1 MQSNTICLQTLWS
14 SASQWRQLFHPRTF
28 YPEHMSV
35 MFSHTQMRA
44 CKTTSLSYSI
54 PLSFTQSVAIPWALA
69 LHNSSLT
76 HCSSGLIHPSLLMD
90 EQKSSPHTLLPHFLW
105 LFQSENSI
113 SHLVYNSSLFPI
125 IISGLRHCLML
136 SFMAEILALLI

>member
-1 MQSNTICLQTLWS
+1 MVLCFTEKAAVPSTHIL
-14 SASQWRQLFHPRTF
+14 PRT
-28 YPEHMSV
+28 YA
-35 MFSHTQMRA
+35 SHVLTYADA
-44 CKTTSLSYSI
+44 CMQNNLSLAYSI

-105 LFQSENSI
+105 LFQSETSI
-113 SHLVYNSSLFPI
+113 SHLVYNSSLFTI

-136 SFMAEILALLI
+136 SFMAVILALLI